1 MWKRSV
7 TALSPKPRSRAEYDG
22 RMHRVLERID
32 KQLDQPLDLET
43 LAKVAHFSPFHFHR
57 LFSAWMGETLGDYL
71 RRRRVEIAATRLV
84 AQPRVRVLQVALSVG
99 FGSAEAFARAF
110 KTRFGCSPTLWRL
123 RQSALRAAKSNPG
136 QVKRNIDQAPPQNL
150 AKNDAVHHPSPE
162 ASMKVELIDRQ
173 PATVAYLRHVGPYG
187 APLMTFWQKTVYPWM
202 ATSGLLQQPR
212 YGISHDDPTITV
224 PQQCRYDAACE
235 VPQGLTT
242 LGNALKTTIP
252 GGKYAALS
260 FKGTV
265 AGIEEAWIAML
276 RDWLP
281 SSGLQLDGRM
291 MFEYYPQD
299 SSYDPATGV
308 FDCKLCV
315 PVVPL

>member
-7 TALSPKPRSRAEYDG
+7 TAPSPKPRNRAEYDG
-22 RMHRVLERID
+22 RMHRVLEHID
-32 KQLDQPLDLET
+32 KQLDQPLDLDT
-43 LAKVAHFSPFHFHR
+43 LAQIAHFSPFHFHR
-57 LFSAWMGETLGDYL
+57 LFAAWMGETLGDYL

-123 RQSALRAAKSNPG
+123 QQSALRSAKSNPG

-150 AKNDAVHHPSPE
+150 SKNDAVHHPSPE

>member
-1 MWKRSV
+1 M
-7 TALSPKPRSRAEYDG
+7 TPPRSRAEYDG
-22 RMHRVLERID
+22 RMHRVLEHID
-32 KQLDQPLDLET
+32 RRLDQPLDLET
-43 LAKVAHFSPFHFHR
+43 LAGVAHFSPFHFHR
-57 LFSAWMGETLGDYL
+57 LFSAWMGETVGDYL

-84 AQPRVRVLQVALSVG
+84 AQPRVRVLPIALSVG

-110 KTRFGCSPTLWRL
+110 KTRFGCSPTSWREQ
-123 RQSALRAAKSNPG
+123 QSALRSAKSNPG
-136 QVKRNIDQAPPQNL
+136 QVNRNTDQVSPQNL
-150 AKNDAVHHPSPE
+150 AKNDAAHHLSPE

-173 PATVAYLRHVGPYG
+173 PTTVAYLRHVGPYG
-187 APLMTFWQKTVYPWM
+187 APLMTFWQETVYPWM
-202 ATSGLLQQPR
+202 VTSGLLQQPR
-212 YGISHDDPTITV
+212 YGISHDDPAITA

-235 VPQGLTT
+235 VPPAFTT

-265 AGIEEAWIAML
+265 AGIEEAWTAML

-315 PVVPL
+315 PVVPI

>member
-1 MWKRSV
+1 MTS
-7 TALSPKPRSRAEYDG
+7 PRSRAEYDG
-22 RMHRVLERID
+22 RMHRVLGHID

-43 LAKVAHFSPFHFHR
+43 LAEVAHFSPFHFHR

-84 AQPRVRVLQVALSVG
+84 AQPRIPVLQLALSVG

-110 KTRFGCSPTLWRL
+110 KKRFGCSPTSWRL
-123 RQSALRAAKSNPG
+123 QQSALRSAKSNPG
-136 QVKRNIDQAPPQNL
+136 LMERNIDQMLPQNL
-150 AKNDAVHHPSPE
+150 VKNDAAHHPSAE
-162 ASMKVELIDRQ
+162 ASMKVELIDRR
-173 PATVAYLRHVGPYG
+173 PTSVAYLRYVGPYG
-187 APLMTFWQKTVYPWM
+187 APILTFWQETVYPWM
-202 ATSGLLQQPR
+202 ATSGLLRQTR
-212 YGISHDDPTITV
+212 YGISHDDPTITA
-224 PQQCRYDAACE
+224 PQQCRYDAGCE
-235 VPQGLTT
+235 MPPTLTT

-265 AGIEEAWIAML
+265 TDIEEAWIAML

>member
-1 MWKRSV
+1 
-7 TALSPKPRSRAEYDG
+7 
-22 RMHRVLERID
+22 MHRVLERID
-32 KQLDQPLDLET
+32 KQLDQPLNLET
-43 LAKVAHFSPFHFHR
+43 LAEVAHFSPFHFHR
-57 LFSAWMGETLGDYL
+57 LFLAWMGETLGDYL

-84 AQPRVRVLQVALSVG
+84 AQPRVRVLQIALSVG

-123 RQSALRAAKSNPG
+123 QQSALRSAKSNPG
-136 QVKRNIDQAPPQNL
+136 QVKRNIGQILPQNF
-150 AKNDAVHHPSPE
+150 AKNDAVHHPLPE

-173 PATVAYLRHVGPYG
+173 PTTVAYLRHVGPYG
-187 APLMTFWQKTVYPWM
+187 APLMTFWQETVYPWM
-202 ATSGLLQQPR
+202 VTSGLLQQPR
-212 YGISHDDPTITV
+212 YGISHDDPTITA
-224 PQQCRYDAACE
+224 PGQCRYDAGCE
-235 VPQGLTT
+235 VPPALTT

-260 FKGTV
+260 FKGTI
-265 AGIEEAWIAML
+265 ADIEEAWSAML

-291 MFEYYPQD
+291 MFEYYPQG

-308 FDCKLCV
+308 FDSKLCV

>member
-1 MWKRSV
+1 M
-7 TALSPKPRSRAEYDG
+7 TTPRSRAEYDG
-22 RMHRVLERID
+22 RMHRVLQHID

-57 LFSAWMGETLGDYL
+57 LFAAWMGETLGDYL

-123 RQSALRAAKSNPG
+123 QQSALRSAKSNPG
-136 QVKRNIDQAPPQNL
+136 QVKRNIDQALPQNL
-150 AKNDAVHHPSPE
+150 SKNDAVHHPSLE

-173 PATVAYLRHVGPYG
+173 ATTVAYLRHVGPYG

-212 YGISHDDPTITV
+212 YGISHDDPTITA
-224 PQQCRYDAACE
+224 PEQCRYDAACE
-235 VPQGLTT
+235 VPPALTT
-242 LGNALKTTIP
+242 LGNALKSTIP

-265 AGIEEAWIAML
+265 AGIEESWTALL

-281 SSGLQLDGRM
+281 SSGLQLDGRI
-291 MFEYYPQD
+291 MFEYYPQS
-299 SSYDPATGV
+299 SSYDPVTGV

>member
-1 MWKRSV
+1 MS
-7 TALSPKPRSRAEYDG
+7 SPRSRAEYDG
-22 RMHRVLERID
+22 RMHRVLEHID
-32 KQLDQPLDLET
+32 QQLDQPLDLET
-43 LAKVAHFSPFHFHR
+43 LADVAHFSPFHFHR
-57 LFSAWMGETLGDYL
+57 LFLAWMSETLGDYV

-84 AQPRVRVLQVALSVG
+84 AQPRMPVLQLALSVG

-110 KTRFGCSPTLWRL
+110 KKRFGCSPTSWRL
-123 RQSALRAAKSNPG
+123 QQSALRSAKSNPG
-136 QVKRNIDQAPPQNL
+136 QIERNIDQILPQNL
-150 AKNDAVHHPSPE
+150 AKNDAAHHLSPE

-173 PATVAYLRHVGPYG
+173 RTTVAYLRHVGPSG
-187 APLMTFWQKTVYPWM
+187 APIATFWQKTVYPWM

-212 YGISHDDPTITV
+212 YGISHDDPTITA
-224 PQQCRYDAACE
+224 PQQCRYDAGCE
-235 VPQGLTT
+235 VPPTFTT

-265 AGIEEAWIAML
+265 ADIEEAWTAML

-281 SSGLQLDGRM
+281 SSGLQLDSRM
-291 MFEYYPQD
+291 MFEYYPQG

-308 FDCKLCV
+308 FDCKLCI
-315 PVVPL
+315 PVAPL

>member
-1 MWKRSV
+1 MTS
-7 TALSPKPRSRAEYDG
+7 PRSRAEYDG
-22 RMHRVLERID
+22 RMHRVLGHID
-32 KQLDQPLDLET
+32 QHLDRPLDLEA
-43 LAKVAHFSPFHFHR
+43 LAEVAHFSRFHFHR
-57 LFSAWMGETLGDYL
+57 LFSAWMGETMGDYL

-84 AQPRVRVLQVALSVG
+84 AQPRVPVLQLALSVG

-110 KTRFGCSPTLWRL
+110 KKRFGCSPTSWRL
-123 RQSALRAAKSNPG
+123 RQSALRPAKSSRGQGKSNPG
-136 QVKRNIDQAPPQNL
+136 RTESNIDQVFPQNL
-150 AKNDAVHHPSPE
+150 AKNDARHPSPE

-173 PATVAYLRHVGPYG
+173 RTNVAYLRYVGPYG
-187 APLMTFWQKTVYPWM
+187 APIAAFWQKAVYPWM
-202 ATSGLLQQPR
+202 ATNGLLQQPR
-212 YGISHDDPTITV
+212 YGISHDDPTITA
-224 PQQCRYDAACE
+224 PQQCRYDAGCE
-235 VPQGLTT
+235 VPPALTT

-252 GGKYAALS
+252 GGTYAALS

-265 AGIEEAWIAML
+265 ADIEDAWTAML

-291 MFEYYPQD
+291 MFEYYPQG

-315 PVVPL
+315 PVAPL

>member
-1 MWKRSV
+1 
-7 TALSPKPRSRAEYDG
+7 
-22 RMHRVLERID
+22 MHRVLERID
-32 KQLDQPLDLET
+32 KQLDQPLNLET
-43 LAKVAHFSPFHFHR
+43 LAEVAHFSPFHFHR

-84 AQPRVRVLQVALSVG
+84 AQPRVRVLQIALSVG

-123 RQSALRAAKSNPG
+123 QQSALRSAKSNPG
-136 QVKRNIDQAPPQNL
+136 QVKRNIGQILPQNF
-150 AKNDAVHHPSPE
+150 AKNDAVHHPLPE

-173 PATVAYLRHVGPYG
+173 PTTVAYLRHVGPYG
-187 APLMTFWQKTVYPWM
+187 APLMTFWQETVYPWM
-202 ATSGLLQQPR
+202 VTSGLLQQPR
-212 YGISHDDPTITV
+212 YGISHDDPTITA
-224 PQQCRYDAACE
+224 PGQCRYDAGCE
-235 VPQGLTT
+235 VPPALTT

-260 FKGTV
+260 FKGTI
-265 AGIEEAWIAML
+265 ADIEEAWSAML

-291 MFEYYPQD
+291 MFEYYPQG

-308 FDCKLCV
+308 FDSKLCV

>member
-1 MWKRSV
+1 MTS
-7 TALSPKPRSRAEYDG
+7 PRSRAEYDG
-22 RMHRVLERID
+22 RMHRVLEHID

-57 LFSAWMGETLGDYL
+57 LFAAWMGETLGDYL

-84 AQPRVRVLQVALSVG
+84 AQPRVRVLQAALSVG

-110 KTRFGCSPTLWRL
+110 KTRFGCSPTVWRL
-123 RQSALRAAKSNPG
+123 QQSALRSAKSNPG
-136 QVKRNIDQAPPQNL
+136 QVKRNIDQVLPQNL
-150 AKNDAVHHPSPE
+150 AKNDAVHHSSPE

-173 PATVAYLRHVGPYG
+173 PTTVAYLRHVGPYG
-187 APLMTFWQKTVYPWM
+187 APIMTFWQETVYPWM
-202 ATSGLLQQPR
+202 VTSGLLQQPR
-212 YGISHDDPTITV
+212 YGISHDDPTITA

-235 VPQGLTT
+235 VPPALTT

-265 AGIEEAWIAML
+265 AGIEEAWTAML

-281 SSGLQLDGRM
+281 SSGLQLDGRI
-291 MFEYYPQD
+291 MFEYYPQG

>member
-1 MWKRSV
+1 MTS
-7 TALSPKPRSRAEYDG
+7 SRSRAEYDG
-22 RMHRVLERID
+22 RMHRVLAHID

-43 LAKVAHFSPFHFHR
+43 LAEVAHFSRFHFHR
-57 LFSAWMGETLGDYL
+57 LFLAWMGETLGDYL

-110 KTRFGCSPTLWRL
+110 KARFGCSPTVWRL
-123 RQSALRAAKSNPG
+123 RQSALRSAKSNPG
-136 QVKRNIDQAPPQNL
+136 QVERNIDQINPRIL
-150 AKNDAVHHPSPE
+150 AKNDAAHHQSPE
-162 ASMKVELIDRQ
+162 ASMNVELIDRQ
-173 PATVAYLRHVGPYG
+173 PTTVAYLRHVGPYG
-187 APLMTFWQKTVYPWM
+187 APISTFWQKTVYPWM

-212 YGISHDDPTITV
+212 YGISHDDPTITA
-224 PQQCRYDAACE
+224 PQQCRYDAGCE
-235 VPQGLTT
+235 LPQAFAT

-265 AGIEEAWIAML
+265 ADIEAAWIAML

-281 SSGLQLDGRM
+281 SSGLQLDGRV
-291 MFEYYPQD
+291 MFEYYPEG
-299 SSYDPATGV
+299 SSYDPATGI